1 MFAIDTS
8 SLHQQ
13 DSDFE
18 IVKLLLPHIENH
30 TFLDIG
36 AEKGTFAQLL
46 ISHNFK
52 GILFEPLPKH
62 GPILKKLA
70 SESNCIFSDFAI
82 DKNDGKAEFHIAC
95 DPSTGDSL
103 DYFHSLHRLENDT
116 RVQHQQ
122 SIQVTCRSLNSLCHE
137 KFIDQ
142 CIGIIKT
149 DTEGN
154 DLHVLQGMTEI
165 DAEMLVCEF
174 FMSGVYSGWTQGN
187 PLNLI
192 NQAKELGFSHY
203 VTVKRMNFYEII
215 SLDNPVFV
223 EKQWGNLIFLKNHIF
238 EKASSQLIELI
249 SKKESQFLE
258 TLIKH
263 SEDQDFQIQI
273 LKKGCDERLELI
285 NLLDSELNKYKEKDK
300 NKNKS
305 IRQKLIDKIKN

>member
-1 MFAIDTS
+1 MVEIDTS

-18 IVKLLLPHIENH
+18 IVKLLLPFIQKH

-70 SESNCIFSDFAI
+70 SESSCIFSDFAI
-82 DKNDGKAEFHIAC
+82 DKKDGKAEFHIAC
-95 DPSTGDSL
+95 DPSTGESL
-103 DYFHSLHRLENDT
+103 DYFHSLHRLVNDT
-116 RVQHQQ
+116 RVQHQK
-122 SIQVTCRSLNSLCHE
+122 SIQVTCRSLSSLCRE

-142 CIGIIKT
+142 HIGIIKT

-154 DLHVLQGMTEI
+154 DLHVLQGMDEI
-165 DAEMLVCEF
+165 DAEILVCEF
-174 FMSGVYSGWTQGN
+174 FMPGVYSGWIQGN
-187 PLNLI
+187 PLTLI

-203 VTVKRMNFYEII
+203 VAIKRMNFYEII
-215 SLDNPVFV
+215 SLDNPIFV
-223 EKQWGNLIFLKNHIF
+223 EKQWGNLIFLKDHIF
-238 EKASSQLIELI
+238 EKASSQLFELI

-263 SEDQDFQIQI
+263 SEDQDFQIKI
-273 LKKGCDERLELI
+273 LKKACDERLELI
-285 NLLDSELNKYKEKDK
+285 NRLDSELKNHQKYKTKA
-300 NKNKS
+300 
-305 IRQKLIDKIKN
+305 